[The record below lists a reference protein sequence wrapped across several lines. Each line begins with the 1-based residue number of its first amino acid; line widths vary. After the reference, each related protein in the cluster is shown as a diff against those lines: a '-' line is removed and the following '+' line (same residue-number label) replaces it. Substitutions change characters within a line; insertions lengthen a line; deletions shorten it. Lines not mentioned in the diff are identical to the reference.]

1 MKQSLPELVRAA
13 RIALGEA
20 VQPELASDHAR
31 SQLAGVLDILA
42 KLERMVVWSPEAL
55 LEQAKLLQG
64 GCDAFNARL
73 AQEGVSLPALSMP
86 AGAPAETQAEAA
98 ARAAEESVMQLTD
111 WLFDPSHAIAES
123 ARADLDRILQQAL
136 RQALIVERKLIPLTD
151 FTAMSTAATSA
162 SAPKG

>member
-20 VQPELASDHAR
+20 VQPELTSDHAR

-55 LEQAKLLQG
+55 REQATLLQG

-73 AQEGVSLPALSMP
+73 AAEGMKLPAFSIP
-86 AGAPAETQAEAA
+86 ADAPAQAQ
-98 ARAAEESVMQLTD
+98 ARAAEAHVMQLTD
-111 WLFDPSHAIAES
+111 WLFDPSHAIAD
-123 ARADLDRILQQAL
+123 ATRADLDRILQQAL

-151 FTAMSTAATSA
+151 FTAMSTAAT
-162 SAPKG
+162 APKD